1 MRNVANITETKMGVA
16 TMRRAIATLL
26 LLVNLT
32 FGVLGAHAAEI
43 TVAVA
48 SNFLAAEHE
57 LARAFAK
64 RSGHHV
70 LVSAG
75 STGKLFTQI
84 SQGAPFDIFMA
95 ADTVRPRKLIELGLA
110 VESSY
115 FVYATGRLALWS
127 PVASSADDV
136 KSMLLDKRYKYLA
149 LANPKTAPYGAA
161 AVQVMR
167 SLNAESREHLVFGE
181 NISQCYQFVQTG
193 HADLGFV
200 ALSQLVG
207 REPAGSLWV
216 VPQQLHAPIQQAAV
230 LLKASQGSE
239 RGAAAQAYIDFLHS
253 DSAMAIIASFGYGVS
268 GDSSP

>member
-1 MRNVANITETKMGVA
+1 MGVA